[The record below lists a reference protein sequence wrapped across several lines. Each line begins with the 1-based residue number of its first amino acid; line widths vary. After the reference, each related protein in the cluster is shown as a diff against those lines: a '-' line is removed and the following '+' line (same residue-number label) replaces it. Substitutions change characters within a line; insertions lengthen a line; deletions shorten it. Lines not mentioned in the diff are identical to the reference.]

1 MSRFVGRDREIRVL
15 SSFVEN
21 EDVHGMAVY
30 GIRQVGKTSLLLRFA
45 EGRRAVYIQ
54 MDRGS
59 ERSIVE
65 SAVDQIREGF
75 DVSEDDIITLPGLI
89 GILTRLCEEAPTLI
103 ILDEYQYLSSSLPH
117 ADTTVQRF
125 ADHILTRTRSH
136 MIICGSQ
143 MSSMLDIIENRG
155 NPLYNRFRMSLE
167 VKPLTFHDT
176 CLLHPGMEDRDQIRM
191 YMVFGGMP
199 GDHLQFRGSTFRD
212 VVERTFLAEGL
223 PFGNAVRARIG
234 SELGRTDEYVSIVR
248 AIASGRERLKE
259 ISDFAGLPESTCSG
273 YISDLEGI
281 RIVGRRHPMLGA
293 TKRPCYVIEDGLVG
307 LWYSAFGD
315 LRDPWLPED
324 PGSRYDIVS
333 GRIDSY
339 LGRRFERFCA
349 EWLSRSYVC
358 DEIGSWWGTEEDGDG
373 DRVGADVDIVA
384 RVSEVGV
391 RMTLLCECKFRNRM
405 AKMSDLE
412 TLERRMHSLCDT
424 GRPVIFSSGG
434 FERELAALAQFHGAM
449 LIGIDELM
457 GRVRAPSLL
466 APPPASGSD
475 EGDRRGSVQV
485 RADLSGDHEGA
496 RVQEGAGGHVL
507 RRRRAQDGREG
518 GVRDAGAGEPGR
530 LRRAAGHRRV
540 PGHRR
545 ALLQDGRGILL
556 GGRLVPR
563 GRGRRG
569 PAPAGVSEGHISEA
583 VRQVPQ
589 GDRGLG

>member
-1 MSRFVGRDREIRVL
+1 MSRFVGRDREIRIL

-65 SAVDQIREGF
+65 SAVAQIRAGF
-75 DVSEDDIITLPGLI
+75 DVPEEGASTLPDLV

-125 ADHILTRTRSH
+125 ADHVLARTGSH

-143 MSSMLDIIENRG
+143 MSSMLDIVENRG
-155 NPLYNRFRMSLE
+155 NPLYDRFRMSLE
-167 VKPLTFHDT
+167 VEPLTFPET
-176 CLLHPGMEDRDQIRM
+176 CLLHPGMDDRDQIRM
-191 YMVFGGMP
+191 YLVFGGMP
-199 GDHLQFRGSTFRD
+199 GDHVQFRGSSFRD
-212 VVERTFLAEGL
+212 SVERTFLAEGL

-259 ISDFAGLPESTCSG
+259 ISDFAGIPESTCSG

-315 LRDPWLPED
+315 LRDQWLPED
-324 PGSRYDIVS
+324 PGSRYDMVS
-333 GRIDSY
+333 GRIDSF
-339 LGRRFERFCA
+339 LGHRFERFCA

-358 DEIGSWWGTEEDGDG
+358 DELGSWWGTEEDEDG

-384 RVSEVGV
+384 KVSEAGV
-391 RMTLLCECKFRNRM
+391 RMTLLCECKFRKRM

-412 TLERRMHSLCDT
+412 TLERRIRTLCDT
-424 GRPVIFSSGG
+424 GRPVIFSAGG
-434 FERELAALAQFHGAM
+434 FERELVALAPLHGAT
-449 LIGIDELM
+449 LIGMDELM
-457 GRVRAPSLL
+457 GRSQVPSLL
-466 APPPASGSD
+466 TPRPVPSPD
-475 EGDRRGSVQV
+475 EGY
-485 RADLSGDHEGA
+485 
-496 RVQEGAGGHVL
+496 
-507 RRRRAQDGREG
+507 REG
-518 GVRDAGAGEPGR
+518 FG
-530 LRRAAGHRRV
+530 
-540 PGHRR
+540 
-545 ALLQDGRGILL
+545 
-556 GGRLVPR
+556 
-563 GRGRRG
+563 
-569 PAPAGVSEGHISEA
+569 SST
-583 VRQVPQ
+583 
-589 GDRGLG
+589 GLSMRSI